1 MAEKL
6 TVLSV
11 GTPILGNAVYHAN
24 MAECLAQSSKVR
36 LIARSTSD
44 YWGSLAKI
52 LFATVASG
60 RIHPSSYRH
69 RAEWVFSEV
78 VRRGLKR
85 ELPSIRPDVIHCH
98 TQAHALGLV
107 RLAKSTPLVVSM
119 DATARLLGR
128 LPQYAPQTKAL
139 ARIARLEQKLFRES
153 AVVGGV
159 SNWVTNSIRQDY
171 GIPPDRIRLCSPAV
185 DTEFFRPSPA
195 PRPRNGSRIR
205 VVFVGND
212 LERKGGLDLLD
223 LIRGPLAGKC
233 ELRMVTGAPPPKDL
247 PRDVVWRHGL
257 LPRTPELLAELQ
269 QADVFAL
276 PTKEDCFPQALV
288 EALACGLPLIGT
300 RIMGVPELVMNGIN
314 GFTAAP
320 GDISGLLDGILRLQ
334 ADASLRSSMGDASR
348 EQAIARFGFH
358 VAQCGWEET
367 FTAAMESGPGGGYS
381 HEARNPA
388 LTA

>member
-24 MAECLAQSSKVR
+24 MAACLAQSVKVR
-36 LIARSTSD
+36 LITRSTSH
-44 YWGSLAKI
+44 YWGPLAKI

-60 RIHPSSYRH
+60 RVHPSSYRH

-85 ELPSIRPDVIHCH
+85 ELPSIRPDVVHCH

-119 DATARLLGR
+119 DATAVLLGR

-139 ARIARLEQKLFRES
+139 ARIARLEQKLFHES

-195 PRPRNGSRIR
+195 PRPRNGNRIR

-212 LERKGGLDLLD
+212 LERKGGLDLLA
-223 LIRGPLAGKC
+223 LMRGPLAGAC
-233 ELRMVTGAPPPKDL
+233 DLHVVTSAPRPADL
-247 PRDVVWRHGL
+247 PENVVWRSGL

-300 RIMGVPELVMNGIN
+300 RIMGVPELVENGIN
-314 GFTAAP
+314 GFTAEA
-320 GDISGLLDGILRLQ
+320 GDRTALLEAVLRL
-334 ADASLRSSMGDASR
+334 ASDPSLRCAMGRASR
-348 EQAIARFGFH
+348 NQALARFGLPI
-358 VAQCGWEET
+358 AQSTWEKT
-367 FTAAMESGPGGGYS
+367 FTTAAKRGRE
-381 HEARNPA
+381 
-388 LTA
+388 